1 MPSSVVTAALA
12 FATILTT
19 ISPLA
24 AVIVAAVAV
33 VIELI
38 FFIVAGSGDGVGS

>member
-12 FATILTT
+12 FAAILTT

-24 AVIVAAVAV
+24 AVIVAGVALAVE
-33 VIELI
+33 II
-38 FFIVAGSGDGVGS
+38 FFIVAGGGDGVG